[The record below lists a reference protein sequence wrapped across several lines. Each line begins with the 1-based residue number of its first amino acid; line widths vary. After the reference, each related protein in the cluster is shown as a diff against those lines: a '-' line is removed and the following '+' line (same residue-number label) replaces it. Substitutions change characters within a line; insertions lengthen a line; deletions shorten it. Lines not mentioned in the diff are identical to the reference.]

1 MKQLLQN
8 LNDGVTRVVD
18 VPMPSPKPGTAL
30 IRTGAS
36 LVSAGTER
44 MLVEFAEKNLVG
56 KARSRPDLVKQLLDK
71 ARREGVLSTIE
82 AAFNRLDQPITLGYS
97 SAGTIIELGAGL
109 QGFQVGDR
117 VACAGGGHAVH
128 AEFAVVPQNLM
139 VKLPPGIDDEHG
151 AFATLGAVALH
162 GFRLGQPQVGETV
175 AVIGLGLLGLL
186 SVGLA
191 RAAGCRVIGVDLD
204 PARVKLAKQI
214 GAEAVLRA
222 EAEAAVAVF
231 TDSLGADIVLIAAD
245 TPADDPVELAGEI
258 ARDRGRVVAV
268 GAVGMNIPRRTYF
281 YKELDFRVSRSYG
294 PGRYDPIYEEGG
306 VDYPP
311 GFVRWTA
318 GRNMAAFL
326 GLIAS
331 GSLDISAL
339 ITHRFAIQDA
349 PAAYD
354 LITGKSGDLF
364 LGVLLTYSQEE
375 DAQNGSLSQT
385 ITLSSRAVPADR
397 IRLGVLGAGNFA
409 SAVML
414 PSLRSLSSIE
424 LVSIAS
430 ASGVSARHA
439 ADKHRFQVA
448 ASSAEAV
455 IDDPNVNTVA
465 ILTRHNLHAAQ
476 AVAALAA
483 GKHVFCEKPLALNA
497 EELHGV
503 FQQLE
508 HDDAPL
514 LTVGFNRR
522 FAPHAV
528 KLHDFFAARRE
539 PLWAHVRVNA
549 GFLPPDHWLHDPA
562 VGGGRII
569 GEGVHFIDFLTYL
582 VGAPPVSVTAAALPD
597 GGRYRQDNLTL
608 IFAFSDGST
617 GTLSYLANGDKSVP
631 KERIEVF
638 SGGRVGVLD
647 DFRALELVVDG
658 RRSRDRSRLRQ
669 DKGHKAEWVAFAAAI
684 ESGGPPPIPYGH
696 LRGVHLAAYAA
707 MRALQTGQ
715 AESIKV

>member
-397 IRLGVLGAGNFA
+397 IRLGVLGAGNIA